1 MSLAPQELEN
11 STSKY
16 AAEAIKFD
24 SQDSQG
30 LAIQAY
36 QRAVEVLV
44 NLIQLDPDYKLNKIY
59 MQRVSTYQNRIKAL
73 GIPGGI
79 IDSQLAQNIHGIKTS
94 EKLRPD
100 SGASNGEKVENMTE
114 KSWSRV

>member
-59 MQRVSTYQNRIKAL
+59 MQRVSTSK
-73 GIPGGI
+73 
-79 IDSQLAQNIHGIKTS
+79 
-94 EKLRPD
+94 
-100 SGASNGEKVENMTE
+100 
-114 KSWSRV
+114 